1 MNEIYIKVKGR
12 NCCLYRAVEK
22 EGKTID
28 FLLNEKRETKA
39 AKTLYSARA
48 TLASIELSHRLR
60 KGQYHDSRKHRTMG
74 VFLLPNGIV
83 RPRKR

>member
-60 KGQYHDSRKHRTMG
+60 KGQYHDSRKTAPWEY
-74 VFLLPNGIV
+74 FYSLTE
-83 RPRKR
+83 